1 MLFLVISSFADIDF
15 LIRGEIPRAA
25 LVISCEKHDKA
36 SVNNFVDWVISIL
49 SSFHD
54 LILEKVSVEPMN
66 GLLRAVVPTCIDPFA
81 TLRILPCTVDLGN
94 DWFGKVVCIL
104 DVDPVAYSSVKSV
117 KIALVFS
124 GVGQ

>member
-1 MLFLVISSFADIDF
+1 MLFLVVSSFADIDF
-15 LIRGEIPRAA
+15 LIRGEISRTT

-54 LILEKVSVEPMN
+54 LILEEVSVEPMN

-81 TLRILPCTVDLGN
+81 TLRILPCTVYLGD
-94 DWFGKVVCIL
+94 DWLGKVVCIL
-104 DVDPVAYSSVKSV
+104 DMNPVAYSNVR
-117 KIALVFS
+117 IAPVFS
-124 GVGQ
+124 GAGQ

>member
-1 MLFLVISSFADIDF
+1 MLFLVVSSFADIDF
-15 LIRGEIPRAA
+15 LIRGEISRTA

-36 SVNNFVDWVISIL
+36 SVNNFIDWVISIL

-81 TLRILPCTVDLGN
+81 TLRILPCTVDLGD
-94 DWFGKVVCIL
+94 DWLGKVVCIL
-104 DVDPVAYSSVKSV
+104 DMDPVAYSSVR
-117 KIALVFS
+117 IASVFS
-124 GVGQ
+124 GAGQ